1 MKFETCPKCGVRYN
15 VSAFRD
21 SNKVFICQD
30 CEIRERAKM
39 NGKKARTIYDKLGYA
54 RVTHF
59 LLAVLLVPFL
69 FGFAKG
75 DNTIKPYPVPLDA
88 ELQQHI
94 ISVSDAYNVDP
105 VLVMAIIEKEST
117 YDPTK
122 IGDGGNSYG
131 LMQVNVPSHPDRMA
145 KLCVSN
151 IRCPYC
157 NVLVGIDYLAE
168 LLEEYGDVHMA
179 LVAYNAG
186 RTNAWNG
193 WFSVGRY
200 QSDYSR
206 EVVANAERI
215 GGIING

>member
-1 MKFETCPKCGVRYN
+1 MK
-15 VSAFRD
+15 
-21 SNKVFICQD
+21 
-30 CEIRERAKM
+30 
-39 NGKKARTIYDKLGYA
+39 KLII
-54 RVTHF
+54 
-59 LLAVLLVPFL
+59 LLLFVPFIL
-69 FGFAKG
+69 GVSQPAE
-75 DNTIKPYPVPLDA
+75 PEPELYPVPLDE
-88 ELQQHI
+88 ELQAHI

-117 YDPTK
+117 YDSTK

-145 KLCVSN
+145 KLGVTN

-168 LLEEYGDVHMA
+168 LLEEYGDVHKA
-179 LVAYNAG
+179 LICYNAG

-193 WFSVGRY
+193 WFSVGVY

-206 EVVANAERI
+206 EVMANAARI
-215 GGIING
+215 GGE